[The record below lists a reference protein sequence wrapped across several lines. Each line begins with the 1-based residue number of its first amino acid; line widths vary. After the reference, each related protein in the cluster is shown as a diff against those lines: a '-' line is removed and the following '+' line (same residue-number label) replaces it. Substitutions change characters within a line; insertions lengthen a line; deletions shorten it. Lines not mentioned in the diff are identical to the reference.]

1 MVVHL
6 NPASGVPLY
15 VQLIEQV
22 KHAIETGVLRAGD
35 QLPSVRQIAEELTIN
50 PNTVAR
56 AYRELEHEGARLKSQ
71 YEQRIAQ
78 AQTAAYAAKDVILQD
93 ARQQREKILGQA
105 RDEAAKEL
113 DQVRRDITDALEHE
127 KRLADA
133 EVSALARDMVSK
145 VLGRSVA

>member
-1 MVVHL
+1 MIHLDISILYQVALFVVL
-6 NPASGVPLY
+6 W
-15 VQLIEQV
+15 LILSKLLFKPYQNLLDERER
-22 KHAIETGVLRAGD
+22 KTTGAQHD
-35 QLPSVRQIAEELTIN
+35 SS
-50 PNTVAR
+50 
-56 AYRELEHEGARLKSQ
+56 ELEHEGARLKSQ

-133 EVSALARDMVSK
+133 EVSTLARDMVSK

>member
-1 MVVHL
+1 MIHLDISILYQVALFVVL
-6 NPASGVPLY
+6 W
-15 VQLIEQV
+15 LILSKLLFKPYQNLLDERER
-22 KHAIETGVLRAGD
+22 KTTGAQHD
-35 QLPSVRQIAEELTIN
+35 SS
-50 PNTVAR
+50 
-56 AYRELEHEGARLKSQ
+56 ELEHEGARLKSQ

>member
-1 MVVHL
+1 MIHLDISILYQVALFVVL
-6 NPASGVPLY
+6 W
-15 VQLIEQV
+15 LILSKLLFKPYQNLLDERER
-22 KHAIETGVLRAGD
+22 ETTGAQHD
-35 QLPSVRQIAEELTIN
+35 SS
-50 PNTVAR
+50 
-56 AYRELEHEGARLKSQ
+56 ELEHEGARLKSQ